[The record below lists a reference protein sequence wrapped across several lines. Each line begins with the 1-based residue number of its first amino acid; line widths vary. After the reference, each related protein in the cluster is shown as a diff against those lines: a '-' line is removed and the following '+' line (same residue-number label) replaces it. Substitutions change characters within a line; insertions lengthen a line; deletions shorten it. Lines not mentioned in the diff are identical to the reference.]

1 MEWLA
6 TCHGDGNLLQLKDF
20 FLCPAD
26 CVDDL
31 PDKIEPNSQYFS
43 LFIAMDAWRLDDG
56 TILEVAK
63 RLLSKGFACLCAWGP
78 NCERVRDLFDSA
90 AREINDE
97 LSGDD
102 VIMTSWHA
110 SGPLE
115 EALWFFVHSAF
126 VTTKFEKTCTDWV
139 LAPIANPGWE
149 QLMRNRIQE
158 IITVSEDNH

>member
-6 TCHGDGNLLQLKDF
+6 TRHCDGILLQLKDF

-43 LFIAMDAWRLDDG
+43 LFIAMDARRLDDG

-110 SGPLE
+110 SGSLE

-158 IITVSEDNH
+158 IITVSEDND